1 MSLLIDDAIAGLILL
16 GLVAGMV
23 ALIRAVTGRRPPVVV
38 LDLSLREGA
47 TADAVAFTDFFRSL
61 HAIARPGWRGAVF
74 GQPWVAFEF
83 SADDGVVH
91 ARLAMPEQHAEFVC
105 ALLQSAVRGIETRR
119 VD

>member
-1 MSLLIDDAIAGLILL
+1 MSLLIDDAIVGLALIGLMAGT
-16 GLVAGMV
+16 V
-23 ALIRAVTGRRPPVVV
+23 ALIRAVTGPPPVIV

-47 TADAVAFTDFFRSL
+47 AADAVAFTDFFRSL

-83 SADDGVVH
+83 SADDGVLH
-91 ARLAMPEQHAEFVC
+91 ARLAMPQQHAEFVC